1 VFLVSL
7 RVQDG
12 KEYLSVRLRL
22 ISLRA
27 LAKTTT
33 HNSREIKMTARPL
46 RFGIWALVH
55 GPRAAHQD
63 PEEPYD
69 ASWERNRDLVL
80 AAERLGY
87 DSTLVAQHTIN
98 PHQEDLDQLEAWSA
112 AAALAALTSRIEI
125 IAAIK
130 PYLYHPVVLA
140 KMALGIENISR
151 GRFAINLV
159 NAWNKPELEKAGIGF
174 AEHDARYGYGREWIT
189 VVSRLMQG
197 ERLTYKGEHFDV
209 RDYALRPADLYRQ
222 RPLIYVGGES
232 EPARALVADHGD
244 VWFINGQPLA
254 DVAGLIADV
263 AARPRVSAPLRFGL
277 SAFVVARETNEQ
289 AQAAYERLLSL
300 AAKDAPMKAIQKQ
313 NTDPKVVMMQTM
325 QKSARVGS
333 NGGTAAGLV
342 GSYDE
347 VASRILGFHTAGIE
361 LFMLQFQPFEAEM
374 ERFAR
379 EIIPRVRQAQA
390 ASSADATSL
399 LAGSR

>member
-1 VFLVSL
+1 M
-7 RVQDG
+7 
-12 KEYLSVRLRL
+12 
-22 ISLRA
+22 
-27 LAKTTT
+27 TTR
-33 HNSREIKMTARPL
+33 SL

-80 AAERLGY
+80 AAEALGY
-87 DSTLVAQHTIN
+87 DSTLIAQHTIN
-98 PHQEDLDQLEAWSA
+98 PHQEDLDQLEAWSS

-140 KMALGIENISR
+140 KMALGIENVSR

-159 NAWNKPELEKAGIGF
+159 NAWNRPELDKAGIGF
-174 AEHDARYGYGREWIT
+174 PEHDARYAYGREWIT
-189 VVSRLMQG
+189 VVSRLMAG

-209 RDYALRPADLYRQ
+209 RDYALRPADLYRP

-244 VWFINGQPLA
+244 VWFINGQPLD
-254 DVAGLIADV
+254 DVAGLISDV
-263 AARPRVSAPLRFGL
+263 AARPRQAAPLRFGL
-277 SAFVVARETNEQ
+277 SAFVVARETSEQ
-289 AQAAYERLLSL
+289 AHAAHDRLLQL

-325 QKSARVGS
+325 QKTPRVGS

-347 VASRILGFHTAGIE
+347 VAARIRAFHAAGIE
-361 LFMLQFQPFEAEM
+361 LFMLQFQPFEMEM

-379 EIIPRVRQAQA
+379 EVIPRVRQAEA
-390 ASSADATSL
+390 AANKSPR
-399 LAGSR
+399 LAGSSGQR

>member
-1 VFLVSL
+1 
-7 RVQDG
+7 
-12 KEYLSVRLRL
+12 
-22 ISLRA
+22 
-27 LAKTTT
+27 
-33 HNSREIKMTARPL
+33 MTSRPL

-55 GPRAAHQD
+55 GSRAAYQD

-87 DSTLVAQHTIN
+87 DSTLIAQHTIN
-98 PHQEDLDQLEAWSA
+98 PHQEDFDQLEAWSA
-112 AAALAALTSRIEI
+112 AAAIAALTSRIEI

-140 KMALGIENISR
+140 KLALGIENISR

-159 NAWNKPELEKAGIGF
+159 NAWNRPELDKAGIGF
-174 AEHDARYGYGREWIT
+174 AEHDARYAYGREWIT

-209 RDYALRPADLYRQ
+209 RDYVLRPSSLYRR

-244 VWFINGQPLA
+244 VWFINGQPLD
-254 DVAGLIADV
+254 DVVGLIADV
-263 AARPRVSAPLRFGL
+263 AARPRQSAPLRFGL
-277 SAFVVARETNEQ
+277 SAFVIVRETNEE
-289 AQAAYERLLSL
+289 AQRAYERLLELS
-300 AAKDAPMKAIQKQ
+300 AKDAPMKAIQKA

-325 QKSARVGS
+325 QKTARVGS

-347 VASRILGFHTAGIE
+347 VAARIAAFHAAGIE

-374 ERFAR
+374 DRFAK
-379 EIIPRVRQAQA
+379 EVIPRVRASQSA
-390 ASSADATSL
+390 APVEKPAARATV
-399 LAGSR
+399 R